1 MVLLID
7 ANVILDVLMNLQDF
21 VKDSSMIWKLCETEK
36 AKGYVSALTFANL
49 VYIMRKQLDP
59 EAIENIYRKLGLIFT
74 FTDLSVSDLTRA
86 AELNWSDFE
95 DAVQSVTAERIH
107 ADYIITRN
115 VRDFSKSKIMA
126 FTPSELLAR
135 IWNGVEK
142 ERPRSVSPAFLIPEA
157 ELSSGSVCVSL
168 ALLLIFFSKSVSFV
182 FRLSVLHD
190 LSRLAVQQPT

>member
-7 ANVILDVLMNLQDF
+7 ANVILDVLMNRQDF
-21 VKDSSMIWKLCETEK
+21 VRDSSMIWKLCETEK

-59 EAIENIYRKLGLIFT
+59 EAIDNIYRKLSLIFT
-74 FTDLSVSDLTRA
+74 FTDLSVSDLTQA
-86 AELNWSDFE
+86 AGLNWSDFE

-115 VRDFSKSKIMA
+115 VRDFSKSKVMA

-135 IWNGVEK
+135 I
-142 ERPRSVSPAFLIPEA
+142 
-157 ELSSGSVCVSL
+157 
-168 ALLLIFFSKSVSFV
+168 
-182 FRLSVLHD
+182 
-190 LSRLAVQQPT
+190 

>member
-7 ANVILDVLMNLQDF
+7 ANILLDVLMNRQKF

-49 VYIMRKQLDP
+49 VYIMRKQLSP
-59 EAIENIYRKLGLIFT
+59 EAIEDIYFKLGLIFT

-95 DAVQSVTAERIH
+95 DAVQSVTAERVH

-115 VRDFSKSKIMA
+115 VRDFSGSKVIA
-126 FTPSELLAR
+126 FTPAELLAR
-135 IWNGVEK
+135 I
-142 ERPRSVSPAFLIPEA
+142 
-157 ELSSGSVCVSL
+157 
-168 ALLLIFFSKSVSFV
+168 
-182 FRLSVLHD
+182 
-190 LSRLAVQQPT
+190 